1 MDVDFG
7 FGLMRLE
14 IVTKID
20 SWVIM
25 VYNSIKVEYI
35 DISFQY
41 QYLK

>member
-1 MDVDFG
+1 
-7 FGLMRLE
+7 MRLE

-35 DISFQY
+35 DIFFQY
-41 QYLK
+41 QYSK